1 MMAVPTPEAPIADLA
16 ALQARIG
23 HVFADQSLLVRALTH
38 VSALP
43 AAQAQRR
50 VDSYQRLEFLGDRVL
65 GLAVSTMLYET
76 FPLAE
81 EGELSRRLADLVRKD
96 TCADVA
102 RDWGVGPLVRLGE
115 GEAQTGGA
123 KKSAI
128 LGDICES
135 ILGAIFLDAGYPAAE
150 SAVRQ
155 FFAAKMRNPG
165 RPLRDPKTA
174 LQEWAQARKLDLPR
188 YVEIS
193 AIGPDHAPNFT
204 SEVRIDGLA
213 PARGEGPSK
222 RAAEQSAASAM
233 LLREGVWLQPAQDY

>member
-1 MMAVPTPEAPIADLA
+1 MAVPTPETLA
-16 ALQARIG
+16 AALVALQARIG
-23 HVFADQSLLVRALTH
+23 HVFVDQSLLVRALTH

-65 GLAVSTMLYET
+65 GLAVSAMLCES
-76 FPLAE
+76 FPAAE

-102 RDWGVGPLVRLGE
+102 RDWGVGPLLRLGE

-135 ILGAIFLDAGYPAAE
+135 ILGAIFLDAGYTAAE
-150 SAVRQ
+150 SAVQR

-174 LQEWAQARKLDLPR
+174 LQEWAQARGLPPPVYR
-188 YVEIS
+188 QS
-193 AIGPDHAPNFT
+193 DRSGPDHAPQFVM
-204 SEVRIDGLA
+204 EVSVPGFEPVFA
-213 PARGEGPSK
+213 EGASK
-222 RAAEQSAASAM
+222 RLAEQSGAQKFLA
-233 LLREGVWLQPAQDY
+233 REGVGETEE